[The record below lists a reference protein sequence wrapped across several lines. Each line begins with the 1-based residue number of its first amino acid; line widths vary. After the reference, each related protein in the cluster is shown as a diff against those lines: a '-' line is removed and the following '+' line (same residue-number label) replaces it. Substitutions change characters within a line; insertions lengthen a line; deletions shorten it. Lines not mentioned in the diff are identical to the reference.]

1 LPRLDADITNHCPC
15 NAIGGASKRLVEP
28 AVRVESPR
36 G

>member
-1 LPRLDADITNHCPC
+1 LPRLNADITNDCPC
-15 NAIGGASKRLVEP
+15 NAIGGASRHLFEP